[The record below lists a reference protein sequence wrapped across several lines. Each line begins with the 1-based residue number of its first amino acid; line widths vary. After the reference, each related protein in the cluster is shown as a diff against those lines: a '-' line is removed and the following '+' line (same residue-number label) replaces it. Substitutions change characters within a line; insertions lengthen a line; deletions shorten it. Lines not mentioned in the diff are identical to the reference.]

1 MQSMI
6 DQADDDHLL
15 HEMKAR
21 KGELV
26 AQKCLIYSNSEQ
38 RTVNWIKDL

>member
-6 DQADDDHLL
+6 DQADDDLLL

-26 AQKCLIYSNSEQ
+26 AQKCLIYSKFRATNCEL
-38 RTVNWIKDL
+38 D